1 MECVCLRLMFQI
13 NNKRIQKIN
22 QEINNNYLTG
32 REVALKLVMF
42 KIILSMKIVLVVY
55 LVYNFDTNLKQVQK
69 KYILLIRFHILT
81 VIFVST

>member
-22 QEINNNYLTG
+22 QEINNNYQTG

-42 KIILSMKIVLVVY
+42 KIISSMKIVLVVY
-55 LVYNFDTNLKQVQK
+55 LVYNFDLNLKQVLK
-69 KYILLIRFHILT
+69 KYILLIRFLTLT
-81 VIFVST
+81 VIFVSI